1 MLRGAAEGEERT
13 EDLGLWA
20 GRRFVR
26 GPGAAHERLVL
37 FLTVCHSLDRAYP
50 DPPPSVYREL
60 RPVLQ
65 SAVAAVPETCPHG
78 DAHPGA
84 GAGLPGGA
92 GEHLAHL
99 FAPESF
105 PAPKGAREPDAWA
118 CPRNLAP
125 LAEEWLQWCDTWDE
139 AAEDGY
145 GEDDD

>member
-1 MLRGAAEGEERT
+1 MLRGAAGGEERT

-20 GRRFVR
+20 ARRFVG
-26 GPGAAHERLVL
+26 GPGTAHERLML
-37 FLTVCHSLDRAYP
+37 FLTVCHSLDLAYP

-60 RPVLQ
+60 RPVLE
-65 SAVAAVPETCPHG
+65 SAVAALPETCPHG

-84 GAGLPGGA
+84 GAGLPGEA

-99 FAPESF
+99 CAPESF
-105 PAPKGAREPDAWA
+105 PAPEGAREPDAWA

-125 LAEEWLQWCDTWDE
+125 LAEEWLEWCDTWDE